1 MFQDFRFILE
11 KPLLLISLLV
21 ISLLPVIYTVTFL
34 GAMWNPYDRTGDMP
48 FHIVNEDTGNKDINI
63 GENIVDELKNNN
75 QLDWQFA
82 DLAEADEALKKGESY
97 GYLEIPED
105 TSDNAMTFL
114 SDAPKNVDLTLTT
127 NPGHNFIGSIMT
139 EQAGTV
145 MSDSVQQE
153 ITEVYTET
161 LISELGTIADQSDEA
176 ANAVKELAD
185 GASAL
190 DKGLQELSNSSVQ
203 LKDGA
208 ANLEDGAVQINSGAS
223 ELYSGE
229 LQFTGQLKQLSPML
243 GSYSQP
249 LIEAQSELENGAG
262 QLNEAGAE
270 LADGIGELENS
281 LTQMNSGVEELKGG
295 SAELSGALVDV
306 NTRVSDLL
314 AQFEEQNIVFSDEGA
329 KAIAN
334 PVNLEIESTVDT
346 QNYAQS
352 FAPLIL
358 AVSLF
363 IGGLTL
369 NVVYPMN
376 KIFKEKKSVLN
387 QWLSRGLLFIS
398 HAVIISTLLYSVTVW
413 GMKIEIASHWRFYL
427 AMLVWSLVSITMI
440 GLLVMIFGN
449 FGKFLGIVLLI
460 VQLSSSGGT
469 FPIETAG
476 SFYQTLY
483 NILPMAFVVTGFKDA
498 IFGQSFNMEFST
510 VIYTLA
516 AVILASYLL
525 ILIVLWM
532 KEKFPK
538 YEEKASKMAK
548 FEN

>member
-1 MFQDFRFILE
+1 MFQDFRFILK

-34 GAMWNPYDRTGDMP
+34 GAMWNPYDRTGDMQ
-48 FHIVNEDTGNKDINI
+48 FHIVNEDKGNEDINI
-63 GENIVDELKNNN
+63 GANIVDELKNNK
-75 QLDWQFA
+75 QLDWQFT
-82 DLAEADEALKKGESY
+82 DLEKADEALKKGESY

-114 SDAPKNVDLTLTT
+114 SDAPQNVDLILTT

-145 MSDSVQQE
+145 ISDSVQQE
-153 ITEVYTET
+153 ITEVYTKT
-161 LISELGTIADQSDEA
+161 LISELGNISDQSDEA
-176 ANAVKELAD
+176 GKAVKELAD
-185 GASAL
+185 GAAAL
-190 DKGLQELSNSSVQ
+190 DNGLLELSNSSAQ

-208 ANLEDGAVQINSGAS
+208 SDLKNGAVQINNGAG

-229 LQFTGQLKQLSPML
+229 LQFTRQLNQLAPIL

-249 LIEAQSELENGAG
+249 LTGAQSELENGAN
-262 QLNEAGAE
+262 QLNEASSE
-270 LADGIGELENS
+270 LANGMGELDNG
-281 LTQMNSGVEELKGG
+281 LTEMNSGIEELKGG
-295 SAELSGALVDV
+295 SAELSGALIDV
-306 NTRVSDLL
+306 NTQVNELL
-314 AQFEEQNIVFSDEGA
+314 TQFEERNIVFSDEGA
-329 KAIAN
+329 KAMAN

-376 KIFKEKKSVLN
+376 KIFKEKKSVLR
-387 QWLSRGLLFIS
+387 QWFSRGLLFIS

-427 AMLVWSLVSITMI
+427 VMLVWSLVSITMI
-440 GLLVMIFGN
+440 GLLVMMFGN

-476 SFYQTLY
+476 SLYQTLY
-483 NILPMAFVVTGFKDA
+483 NFLPMAFVVTGFKDA
-498 IFGQSFNMEFST
+498 IFGQSFSMEFST
-510 VIYTLA
+510 VIYSLT
-516 AVILASYLL
+516 AVVVASYLL
-525 ILIVLWM
+525 ILIVLWI

>member
-1 MFQDFRFILE
+1 MFQDFRFILK

-34 GAMWNPYDRTGDMP
+34 GAMWNPYDRTGDMQ
-48 FHIVNEDTGNKDINI
+48 FHIVNEDEGNEDINI
-63 GENIVDELKNNN
+63 GKNIVDELKNND
-75 QLDWQFA
+75 QLDWQFS
-82 DLAEADEALKKGESY
+82 DLEEADEALKKGESY
-97 GYLEIPED
+97 GYLEIPKD
-105 TSDNAMTFL
+105 TSDKAMAFL
-114 SDAPKNVDLTLTT
+114 SDAPENVDLILTT
-127 NPGHNFIGSIMT
+127 NPGHNFIGSIMS

-145 MSDSVQQE
+145 LSDSVQQE

-161 LISELGTIADQSDEA
+161 LISQLGDMADQRDQ
-176 ANAVKELAD
+176 VTDTIKELAD
-185 GASAL
+185 GAVAL
-190 DKGLQELSNSSVQ
+190 DNGLQELSNSSLQ
-203 LKDGA
+203 LKDGTS
-208 ANLEDGAVQINSGAS
+208 NLENGAVQISNGTS
-223 ELYSGE
+223 ELYNGE
-229 LQFTGQLKQLSPML
+229 LQFSGQLNQLAPML
-243 GSYSQP
+243 GSYGQP
-249 LIEAQSELENGAG
+249 LTGAQSELENGAS
-262 QLNEAGAE
+262 QLNEAGTE
-270 LADGIGELENS
+270 LAYGLGELDNG
-281 LTQMNSGVEELKGG
+281 LTQMNSGIEELKGG
-295 SAELSGALVDV
+295 SAELSGALTEVDS
-306 NTRVSDLL
+306 RVSELL
-314 AQFEEQNIVFSDEGA
+314 TQFEEKNIVFSDEGA
-329 KAIAN
+329 KAIAK
-334 PVNLEIESTVDT
+334 PVNLEIENAVDT

-376 KIFKEKKSVLN
+376 KIFQEKKSVLS

-398 HAVIISTLLYSVTVW
+398 HAFIISTLLYSVTVW
-413 GMKIEIASHWRFYL
+413 GMQIEVASHWRFYL
-427 AMLVWSLVSITMI
+427 AMFVWSMVSITMI
-440 GLLVMIFGN
+440 GLLVMMFGN

-476 SFYQTLY
+476 SLYQALY
-483 NILPMAFVVTGFKDA
+483 NILPMAFVVNGFKDA
-498 IFGQSFNMEFST
+498 IFGQAFSMEFST

-516 AVILASYLL
+516 AVALACYLL